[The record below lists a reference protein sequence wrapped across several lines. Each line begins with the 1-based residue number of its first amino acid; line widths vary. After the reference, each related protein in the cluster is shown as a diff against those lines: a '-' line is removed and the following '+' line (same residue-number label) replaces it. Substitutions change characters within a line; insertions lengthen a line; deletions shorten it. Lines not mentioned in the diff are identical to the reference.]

1 LWQCTFNKSAGR
13 YAIAKCEEILG
24 IKLPQPLTDLLL
36 EYNGLHNGCGDQFC
50 FPIISGEVK
59 KKDIVVWNHEDDSR
73 QWVAPDLLTYFEWSS
88 LGQLKF

>member
-1 LWQCTFNKSAGR
+1 MSFENVLFFA
-13 YAIAKCEEILG
+13 
-24 IKLPQPLTDLLL
+24 D
-36 EYNGLHNGCGDQFC
+36 NGCGDQFC

-59 KKDIVVWNHEDDSR
+59 KKDIFVWNHEDDSR